1 MSKEQQKIQFD
12 KFSCDGTIIYAGNGD
27 LVVNGFLKENV
38 NNTKVSFWAA
48 NPADHIQSF
57 TGSGLPF
64 ANPEMAY
71 DNTKNKGIVMA
82 NSSGNFK
89 FRFKLPNSYYLGLGT
104 IHRSPHLHIRIQND
118 KKDTIH
124 SVELNGPIPFRM
136 LTYPSPPQ
144 TVARSSPLFY
154 NTRNELSIRSQEQI
168 LRDSAYPS
176 INNMPDNFWGLAV
189 SQP

>member
-1 MSKEQQKIQFD
+1 MSEDQKKIQFD
-12 KFSCDGTIIYAGNGD
+12 KFSCDGSIVYAGNGN
-27 LVVNGFLKENV
+27 LVVDGTLKENV
-38 NNTKVSFWAA
+38 NNTKITFWAA
-48 NPADHIQSF
+48 NPPDYRQSF

-71 DNTKNKGIVMA
+71 DNTENKGMVMTD
-82 NSSGNFK
+82 SSGK
-89 FRFKLPNSYYLGLGT
+89 FQFRLKLPNSYYLGLGT
-104 IHRSPHLHIRIQND
+104 IHRSPHVHIRIQND
-118 KKDTIH
+118 KRDTVH
-124 SVELNGPIPFRM
+124 SVDLHGAIPFRM

-154 NTRNELSIRSQEQI
+154 NTRNELPIRSQEQI

-176 INNMPDNFWGLAV
+176 TNKMPDNFWGLAV